1 MRPLQGHECGW
12 MSHLADGRNAIIPRW
27 LLIGVIIALLT
38 IAWLAL
44 STVAAGGGDGSRA
57 APDTTPPVADAG
69 PDLNVTAPTPARLD
83 ASASHDDVGIVG
95 WTWTVHDATGDTGLT
110 GPLAYYPFATKG
122 EYRVVLNVTDAA
134 GNWAT
139 DELLVGVVTPPG
151 PIRDLVAWDRNGYTE
166 LKWKP
171 PLDDGG
177 YPVVAYFVLKGFATD
192 ALSVQYI
199 DEGDCWVV
207 DTQVKNG
214 KTYHYAIQAWS
225 GIGVGPM
232 SDVVNATPSS
242 IPGAPRN
249 FTAGFV
255 DIAVYLR
262 WSAPEATEGAVAVTG
277 YFIYRGTDRVQM
289 DRIAE
294 VDAETLSYSDEN
306 ITFGRTYYYSVGTDS
321 YFGAGNVSGVE
332 EVFAIGPKGGPVDIE
347 GGEAVVA
354 ALAVVCVV
362 AIAAVLW
369 RARAT
374 K

>member
-1 MRPLQGHECGW
+1 
-12 MSHLADGRNAIIPRW
+12 MSHLSDGRNAIIPRW
-27 LLIGVIIALLT
+27 LLIGVIISLLT
-38 IAWLAL
+38 LAWLAL
-44 STVAAGGGDGSRA
+44 SAIAGAGGDGSRA

-69 PDLNVTAPTPARLD
+69 PDLNVSAPTPARLD

-95 WTWTVHDATGDTGLT
+95 WTWTVHDATGDTNLT
-110 GPLAYYPFATKG
+110 GPLAYYPFARQG

-139 DELLVGVVTPPG
+139 DELRVGVVTPPR
-151 PIRDLVAWDRNGYTE
+151 PIRGLVAWDRNGYLE
-166 LKWKP
+166 LKWQP
-171 PLDDGG
+171 PMDDGG
-177 YPVVAYFVLKGFATD
+177 SPVLAYFVFRGFAKD

-199 DEGDCWVV
+199 DDGDCWVV

-214 KTYHYAIQAWS
+214 KTYYYSIQAWS
-225 GIGVGPM
+225 LIGVGPM
-232 SDVVNATPSS
+232 SEVVNSTPLSK
-242 IPGAPRN
+242 PGAPRN

-255 DIAVYLR
+255 DIAVHLN
-262 WSAPEATEGAVAVTG
+262 WSAPEGPEGAVAVTG

-294 VDAETLSYSDEN
+294 VNETTFSFTDTD

-321 YFGAGNVSGVE
+321 YFGAGNISGVE
-332 EVFAIGPKGGPVDIE
+332 EVFAIGPKEGPAEVE
-347 GGEAVVA
+347 AGEAVVA
-354 ALAVVCVV
+354 ALAVVCIV
-362 AIAAVLW
+362 AIAVVLW